1 VETPKRAKVDRE
13 KLYEDME
20 SLMRELVLRV
30 MNCRG
35 GMVAGTPVLVASW
48 DDGRGHVSTSDGVGV
63 DVLATE
69 AVAGFCFLLG
79 QGYPAYHVLVA
90 MNRELSIQGKLDN
103 LLARF
108 AGTPESLR
116 CRTEFDKRDGDARR
130 DGSEWGI
137 SQDIIGQAI
146 AAVASMASREEADW
160 RPTETVP
167 EDYYAL

>member
-1 VETPKRAKVDRE
+1 MGQNRAKVDRE
-13 KLYEDME
+13 KLYEDTE
-20 SLMRELVLRV
+20 SFMRKLVLRV

-35 GMVAGTPVLVASW
+35 GMMAMVPVMVASW
-48 DDGRGHVSTSDGVGV
+48 DDGRGHVATSDGVGV

-90 MNRELSIQGKLDN
+90 MNREPSIQGKLDN

-108 AGTPESLR
+108 AGMPEALR
-116 CRTEFDKRDGDARR
+116 CRTEFDRRDGDARR
-130 DGSEWGI
+130 NGSEWGI
-137 SQDIIGQAI
+137 SQDVIGQAI
-146 AAVASMASREEADW
+146 AAVVSMASRDEADW
-160 RPTETVP
+160 RTVEMLP